1 MEINGQDK
9 FLLSDTAVPDIF
21 IHEYMP
27 RLDGAAVKC
36 YLLLLS
42 SFQNGKR
49 EISRKDL
56 SLRLSITP
64 KDLDLSLNKLVE
76 ENIIILSKEGI
87 RLSDMKAVELRTLLE
102 GIPRDEPVILSPEV
116 ISEREQV
123 VTAINNEYF
132 QGLMT
137 HSWYDMID
145 DWFLKYKFEPAVVQA
160 LFAEATASDKWG
172 KLNRPF
178 LNSIAARW
186 SKHGVKTF
194 SELSA
199 FYEENEL
206 FLNLYRHICKVL
218 RISFTEPGLR
228 MVESWIDELDYDK
241 EIIDLALE
249 ETTGS
254 SRPNLRYVDTILRR
268 WHSQGIKT
276 KEDIENERKSWLQ
289 SKNAKTVSKAAK
301 SANRDNYEGNN
312 SNADYDEAFG
322 LTYPK
327 MHTDKTDI
335 ASPDKFIADKNSN
348 EPRNQTEELDADNP

>member
-1 MEINGQDK
+1 MEIKGQDK

-42 SFQNGKR
+42 AFQNGKR
-49 EISRKDL
+49 EISKKDL
-56 SLRLSITP
+56 SLRLSLTP

-76 ENIIILSKEGI
+76 EGLIILSSEGI
-87 RLSDMKAVELRTLLE
+87 KLSDMKAIELRTLLAAKPE
-102 GIPRDEPVILSPEV
+102 ENTVVLSPEV
-116 ISEREQV
+116 ITEREQV

-137 HSWYDMID
+137 HAWYDMID
-145 DWFLKYKFEPAVVQA
+145 DWFAKYRFEPAVVQA
-160 LFAEATASDKWG
+160 LFAEATAADKWG

-194 SELSA
+194 SELSV
-199 FYEENEL
+199 FYEQNEL
-206 FLNLYRHICKVL
+206 FLGLYKHICKVL
-218 RISFTEPGLR
+218 RISFTEPGMR
-228 MVESWIDELDYDK
+228 MVESWVDELGYDK
-241 EIIDLALE
+241 DVIDLALE
-249 ETTGS
+249 ETTAS

-268 WHSQGIKT
+268 WHSQGIKS
-276 KEDIENERKSWLQ
+276 KADVENERKSWLQ
-289 SKNAKTVSKAAK
+289 GKKSKSSGKTAK
-301 SANRDNYEGNN
+301 SANRDNYEGEGPD
-312 SNADYDEAFG
+312 ADYDEAFG

-327 MHTDKTDI
+327 MQTVKSDDEFT
-335 ASPDKFIADKNSN
+335 ANN
-348 EPRNQTEELDADNP
+348 E